1 MIGAPSKAGVA
12 AAVIAATVGASSPG
26 AAQAQDPRPDEEAIR
41 GAIAEMTDGFN
52 RHDAAAAT
60 RMYAPDADVVGVRG
74 ERARGR
80 AEAERRLATIFRT
93 GAREAT
99 LRTEDVEVRFV
110 RPDVAIV
117 HAADELS
124 GLVAPDGQR
133 LPPHRETSTRVFVRN
148 DGKWQVAAFHNTMA
162 RTMVRPFEGAATA
175 GAGR

>member
-12 AAVIAATVGASSPG
+12 AAVIAASVGVSSPS
-26 AAQAQDPRPDEEAIR
+26 AAQAQDPRSDEEAIR
-41 GAIAEMTDGFN
+41 GAIAEMADGFN

-60 RMYAPDADVVGVRG
+60 RMYAPDADFVGVRG

-80 AEAERRLATIFRT
+80 AEAEKGLANAFRT
-93 GAREAT
+93 RAREAT

-117 HAADELS
+117 HVVNELS

-133 LPPHRETSTRVFVRN
+133 LPPHREVGVRVFVRN
-148 DGKWQVAAFHNTMA
+148 DGTWQVAAFHNTIV
-162 RTMVRPFEGAATA
+162 RTMVRPFEGPATG